1 MAGIIWFTKVWR
13 SDILIL
19 EKDVFLE
26 KLDFV
31 RDCEAVMVLRSVLLY
46 LQGGDYEGSY
56 VRGSKENCI

>member
-13 SDILIL
+13 SDILIS